1 MLYNDNHNLMLRVP
15 VGGDAELEC
24 RILNLGD
31 FMQVWKNGTRV
42 ISVGSLQVI
51 SSLRILMLVQALM
64 QYNITKMTC
73 LCSLLEFKLYL
84 ELVLSKYV
92 YTDIRFYI
100 VNIKIQFYVICSPQI
115 IFVVKLIIQDGQS
128 VQQIK

>member
-1 MLYNDNHNLMLRVP
+1 MQNFEPRGLHASLEKWNKGHFRGFFAGNFFIENFNVSL
-15 VGGDAELEC
+15 GIDA
-24 RILNLGD
+24 I
-31 FMQVWKNGTRV
+31 
-42 ISVGSLQVI
+42 
-51 SSLRILMLVQALM
+51 
-64 QYNITKMTC
+64 YNITKMTC

-115 IFVVKLIIQDGQS
+115 IFVVKLIIQDG
-128 VQQIK
+128 